1 MDWLLTD
8 ENVTTSAVLIGTCLF
23 AFAFYLK
30 QDSAGWATKIAI
42 ADVIRNLD
50 PLGSPGTSA

>member
-23 AFAFYLK
+23 AFAFYLVGR
-30 QDSAGWATKIAI
+30 S
-42 ADVIRNLD
+42 
-50 PLGSPGTSA
+50 

>member
-42 ADVIRNLD
+42 ANTA
-50 PLGSPGTSA
+50 PNPG